1 MARVKGALN
10 ARKKHKKV
18 LKLARGYRG
27 ARSKQY
33 RVAKQSVMKAMAFAF
48 AGRKQTKRE
57 YRSLWIVRINA
68 AARINNIS
76 YSKLMHGLK
85 VAGMTIDGT
94 NYTVAGGTSDY
105 GVGGTGAKIEGL
117 YQGNTRFEYTAILYG
132 DLNGDAR
139 IDGTDANKLAVYFVR
154 DEADASTMDY
164 RYVAGDVNKDGAPDP
179 ADIQAIR
186 DHYLLVEEISQEG
199 HPLA

>member
-68 AARINNIS
+68 AARMNEIS
-76 YSKLMHGLK
+76 YRCALRYTSCRCCLLK
-85 VAGMTIDGT
+85 
-94 NYTVAGGTSDY
+94 
-105 GVGGTGAKIEGL
+105 
-117 YQGNTRFEYTAILYG
+117 ILKSMKMF
-132 DLNGDAR
+132 L
-139 IDGTDANKLAVYFVR
+139 
-154 DEADASTMDY
+154 
-164 RYVAGDVNKDGAPDP
+164 
-179 ADIQAIR
+179 Q
-186 DHYLLVEEISQEG
+186 
-199 HPLA
+199 